1 MSIYNK
7 QSKLRDDQ
15 VRQNTNASKDKTKK
29 KDKTQNSKGKIKKN
43 KEKYNKIKTKYIKN
57 KDTNTK
63 NRENK
68 TKGNNQNL
76 VRLQHLCH
84 SWRLQG
90 DLCHNFAFGPQ
101 IKKLY
106 LWCNESGVRF

>member
-1 MSIYNK
+1 M
-7 QSKLRDDQ
+7 
-15 VRQNTNASKDKTKK
+15 QNSKDKIKNKINKK
-29 KDKTQNSKGKIKKN
+29 KTKYTKNKDKNTKKN
-43 KEKYNKIKTKYIKN
+43 KGK
-57 KDTNTK
+57 
-63 NRENK
+63 K
-68 TKGNNQNL
+68 TKGKNLNL

-90 DLCHNFAFGPQ
+90 DLCHNFDFGPQ

>member
-1 MSIYNK
+1 M
-7 QSKLRDDQ
+7 
-15 VRQNTNASKDKTKK
+15 QNSKDK
-29 KDKTQNSKGKIKKN
+29 IKKQN
-43 KEKYNKIKTKYIKN
+43 KQKRRQNL
-57 KDTNTK
+57 
-63 NRENK
+63 
-68 TKGNNQNL
+68 NL

-90 DLCHNFAFGPQ
+90 DLCHNFDFGPQ